1 MKFWKLLCAAGCIG
15 FLLVLFLAYL
25 MQGPGSVTNNSDPNA
40 PRPAAH
46 IPIAN

>member
-15 FLLVLFLAYL
+15 FLLILLLASL
-25 MQGPGSVTNNSDPNA
+25 TQGPGGNDRSDLNGPRLA
-40 PRPAAH
+40 PH

>member
-15 FLLVLFLAYL
+15 FLLILLLAYL
-25 MQGPGSVTNNSDPNA
+25 IQGTGGNSSNPDPNA